1 MLELAKAN
9 QFNNKNILIY
19 GFGKSGRAC
28 FKYLRKN
35 NKIEIYD
42 DKKSSIP
49 KKLKKNSINKTKLTS
64 VNFDRIV
71 VSPGIDINKCTLKK
85 YLSKNKSKIISEM
98 DIFYL
103 NNIKNKKITIT
114 GTNGKSTTS
123 KLLHDVLKKHGK
135 DVRLVGNI
143 GNPLLSEKNIKPLTI
158 FVIEASSY
166 QIEYSKYFKT
176 DFAIILNI
184 SPNHLERHRTF
195 KNYIKSKF
203 RLIKSQKKNSFAFIE
218 KNNNFLKEELKKNK
232 INSKI
237 IKVNLKISNK
247 IKKKIK
253 NPYFENKNNLNN
265 LKFVL
270 EISKKLKLKNQKVF
284 KVVNSFKQL
293 NFRQQILYK
302 NKKLLIINDSKSTSF
317 SSSINLLES
326 YKNIYW
332 LVGGRFKKGD
342 NFVLNKKYYK
352 NINAYIFGKR
362 KIFFVKN
369 LINKIKYKTFDNI
382 KRALVEI
389 IIDAKKNNL
398 SPVNIIFSPSAASFD
413 QFSNFEERGKN
424 FNYLVRKLKIIS
436 KINGR

>member
-1 MLELAKAN
+1 MLELAN
-9 QFNNKNILIY
+9 QFNNQNILIY

-49 KKLKKNSINKTKLTS
+49 KNLKKNSINKTKLTS

-85 YLSKNKSKIISEM
+85 YLSKNKSKIISEL

-143 GNPLLSEKNIKPLTI
+143 GNPLLLEKNIKPKTI

-195 KNYIKSKF
+195 KNYIKSKS

-253 NPYFENKNNLNN
+253 NSYFENKNNLNN

-284 KVVNSFKQL
+284 KVVNSFKEL

-362 KIFFVKN
+362 KKFFVKN

-382 KRALVEI
+382 KNALVEI
-389 IIDAKKNNL
+389 IIDAKKKNL

>member
-1 MLELAKAN
+1 MLELAN
-9 QFNNKNILIY
+9 QFNNQNILIY

-49 KKLKKNSINKTKLTS
+49 KNLKKNLINKTKLTS

-85 YLSKNKSKIISEM
+85 YLSKNKSKIISEL

-143 GNPLLSEKNIKPLTI
+143 GNPLLSEKNIKPQTI

-195 KNYIKSKF
+195 KNYIKSKS

-302 NKKLLIINDSKSTSF
+302 NKKLLIINDSKSTNF

-352 NINAYIFGKR
+352 NIYAYIFGKR
-362 KIFFVKN
+362 KKFFVKN

>member
-1 MLELAKAN
+1 MLELAN
-9 QFNNKNILIY
+9 QFNNQNILIY

-49 KKLKKNSINKTKLTS
+49 KNLKKNSINKTKLTS

-143 GNPLLSEKNIKPLTI
+143 GNPLLSEKNIKPQTI

-195 KNYIKSKF
+195 KNYIKSKS

-352 NINAYIFGKR
+352 NIYAYIFGKR
-362 KIFFVKN
+362 KKFFVKN

>member
-1 MLELAKAN
+1 MLELAN
-9 QFNNKNILIY
+9 QFNNQNILIY

-49 KKLKKNSINKTKLTS
+49 KNLKKNSINKTKLTS

-143 GNPLLSEKNIKPLTI
+143 GNPLLSEKNIKPQTI

-195 KNYIKSKF
+195 KNYIKSKS

-284 KVVNSFKQL
+284 KVVNSFKEL

-302 NKKLLIINDSKSTSF
+302 NKKLLIINDSKSTNF

-362 KIFFVKN
+362 KKFFVKN

>member
-1 MLELAKAN
+1 MLELAN
-9 QFNNKNILIY
+9 QFNNQNILIY

-85 YLSKNKSKIISEM
+85 YLSKNKSKIISEL

-143 GNPLLSEKNIKPLTI
+143 GNPLLLEKNIKPKTI

-284 KVVNSFKQL
+284 KVVNSFKEL

-302 NKKLLIINDSKSTSF
+302 NKKLLIINDSKSTNF

-362 KIFFVKN
+362 KKFFVKN

>member
-1 MLELAKAN
+1 MLELAN
-9 QFNNKNILIY
+9 QFNNQNILIY

-49 KKLKKNSINKTKLTS
+49 KNLKKNSINKTKLTS

-143 GNPLLSEKNIKPLTI
+143 GNPLLSEKNIKPQTI

-195 KNYIKSKF
+195 KNYIKSKS

-302 NKKLLIINDSKSTSF
+302 NKKLLIINDSKSTNF

>member
-1 MLELAKAN
+1 MLELAN
-9 QFNNKNILIY
+9 QFNNQNILIY

-28 FKYLRKN
+28 FKYLKKN

-42 DKKSSIP
+42 DKKSSIS

-195 KNYIKSKF
+195 KNYIKSKS

-270 EISKKLKLKNQKVF
+270 EISKKLKLKNQKIF
-284 KVVNSFKQL
+284 KVVNSFKEL

-352 NINAYIFGKR
+352 NIYAYIFGKR
-362 KIFFVKN
+362 KKFFVKN

>member
-1 MLELAKAN
+1 MLELAN
-9 QFNNKNILIY
+9 QFNNQNILIY

-42 DKKSSIP
+42 DKKSSIS
-49 KKLKKNSINKTKLTS
+49 KNLKKNSINKTKLTS

-85 YLSKNKSKIISEM
+85 YLSKNKSKIISEL

-123 KLLHDVLKKHGK
+123 KLLHDILKKHGK

-143 GNPLLSEKNIKPLTI
+143 GNPLLSEKNIKPQTI

-195 KNYIKSKF
+195 KNYIKSKS

-270 EISKKLKLKNQKVF
+270 EISKKLKLKNQKIF

>member
-1 MLELAKAN
+1 MLELAN
-9 QFNNKNILIY
+9 QFNNQNILIY

-42 DKKSSIP
+42 DKKLSIP
-49 KKLKKNSINKTKLTS
+49 KNLKKNSINKTKLTS

-143 GNPLLSEKNIKPLTI
+143 GNPLLSEKNIKPQTI

-195 KNYIKSKF
+195 KNYIKSKS

-352 NINAYIFGKR
+352 NIYAYIFGKR
-362 KIFFVKN
+362 KKFFVKN

-389 IIDAKKNNL
+389 IIDAKKSNL

>member
-1 MLELAKAN
+1 MLELAN
-9 QFNNKNILIY
+9 QFNNQNILIY

-49 KKLKKNSINKTKLTS
+49 KNLKKNSINKTKLTS

-85 YLSKNKSKIISEM
+85 YLSKNKSKIISEL

-143 GNPLLSEKNIKPLTI
+143 GNPLLSEKNIKPQTI

-284 KVVNSFKQL
+284 KVVNSFKEL

-302 NKKLLIINDSKSTSF
+302 NKKLLIINDSKSTNF

>member
-1 MLELAKAN
+1 MLELAN
-9 QFNNKNILIY
+9 QFNNQNILIY

-49 KKLKKNSINKTKLTS
+49 KNIKKNSINKTKLTS

-85 YLSKNKSKIISEM
+85 YLSKNKSKIISEL

-143 GNPLLSEKNIKPLTI
+143 GNPLLLEKNIKPKTI

-184 SPNHLERHRTF
+184 SPNHLERHKTF

-203 RLIKSQKKNSFAFIE
+203 GLIKSQKKNSFAFIE

-253 NPYFENKNNLNN
+253 NSYFENKNNLNN

-284 KVVNSFKQL
+284 KVVNSFKEL

-302 NKKLLIINDSKSTSF
+302 NKKLLIINDSKSTNF

-362 KIFFVKN
+362 KKFFVKN

-382 KRALVEI
+382 KNALVEI
-389 IIDAKKNNL
+389 IIDAKKKNL

>member
-1 MLELAKAN
+1 MLELAN
-9 QFNNKNILIY
+9 QFNNQNILIY

-42 DKKSSIP
+42 DKKYSIP

-143 GNPLLSEKNIKPLTI
+143 GNPLLSEKNIKPQTI

-195 KNYIKSKF
+195 KNYIKSKS

>member
-1 MLELAKAN
+1 MLELAN
-9 QFNNKNILIY
+9 QFNNQNILIY

-42 DKKSSIP
+42 DKKSSIT
-49 KKLKKNSINKTKLTS
+49 KNLKKNSINKTKLTS

-85 YLSKNKSKIISEM
+85 YLSKNKSKIISEL

-143 GNPLLSEKNIKPLTI
+143 GNPLLLEKNIKPKTI

-203 RLIKSQKKNSFAFIE
+203 GLIKSQKKNSFAFIE

-284 KVVNSFKQL
+284 KVVNSFKEL

-302 NKKLLIINDSKSTSF
+302 NKKLLIINDSKSTNF

-352 NINAYIFGKR
+352 NIYAYIFGKR
-362 KIFFVKN
+362 KKFFVKN

>member
-1 MLELAKAN
+1 MLELAN
-9 QFNNKNILIY
+9 QFNNQNILIY

-49 KKLKKNSINKTKLTS
+49 KNLKKNSINKTKLVS

-85 YLSKNKSKIISEM
+85 YLSKNKSKIISEL

-143 GNPLLSEKNIKPLTI
+143 GNPLLSEKKIKPQTI

-195 KNYIKSKF
+195 KNYIKSKS

>member
-1 MLELAKAN
+1 MLELAN
-9 QFNNKNILIY
+9 QFNNQNILIY

-28 FKYLRKN
+28 FKYLIKN

-49 KKLKKNSINKTKLTS
+49 KNFKKNSINKTKLTS

-85 YLSKNKSKIISEM
+85 YLSKNKSKIISEL

-143 GNPLLSEKNIKPLTI
+143 GNPLLSEKNIKPQTI

-176 DFAIILNI
+176 DFALILNI

-195 KNYIKSKF
+195 KNYIKSKS

-253 NPYFENKNNLNN
+253 NSYFENKNNLNN

-284 KVVNSFKQL
+284 KVVNSFKEL

-302 NKKLLIINDSKSTSF
+302 NKKLLIINNSKSTNF

-369 LINKIKYKTFDNI
+369 LVNKIKYKTFDNI

-398 SPVNIIFSPSAASFD
+398 SPANIIFSPSAASFD

>member
-1 MLELAKAN
+1 MLELAN
-9 QFNNKNILIY
+9 QFNNQNILIY

-49 KKLKKNSINKTKLTS
+49 KNLKKNSINKTKLTS

-85 YLSKNKSKIISEM
+85 YLSKNKSKIISEL

-123 KLLHDVLKKHGK
+123 KLLHDVLKKNGK

-143 GNPLLSEKNIKPLTI
+143 GNPLLSEKNIKPQTI

-195 KNYIKSKF
+195 KNYIKSKS

-270 EISKKLKLKNQKVF
+270 EISKKLKLKNQKIF
-284 KVVNSFKQL
+284 KVVNSFKEL

>member
-1 MLELAKAN
+1 MLELAN
-9 QFNNKNILIY
+9 QFNNQNILIY

-42 DKKSSIP
+42 DKKSSIS
-49 KKLKKNSINKTKLTS
+49 KNLKKNSINKTKLTS

-143 GNPLLSEKNIKPLTI
+143 GNPLLSEKNIKPQTI

-195 KNYIKSKF
+195 KNYIKSKS

-253 NPYFENKNNLNN
+253 NPYFKNKNNLNN

-270 EISKKLKLKNQKVF
+270 EISKKLKLKNQKIF
-284 KVVNSFKQL
+284 KVVNSFKEL

-302 NKKLLIINDSKSTSF
+302 NKKLLIINDSKSTNF

-389 IIDAKKNNL
+389 VIDAKKNNL

>member
-1 MLELAKAN
+1 MLELAN
-9 QFNNKNILIY
+9 QFNNQNILIY

-49 KKLKKNSINKTKLTS
+49 KNIKKNSINKTKLTS

-85 YLSKNKSKIISEM
+85 YLSKNKSKIISEL

-143 GNPLLSEKNIKPLTI
+143 GNPLLLEKNIKPKTI

-203 RLIKSQKKNSFAFIE
+203 GLIKSQKKNSFAFIE

-253 NPYFENKNNLNN
+253 NSYFENKNNLNN

-284 KVVNSFKQL
+284 KVVNSFKEL

-302 NKKLLIINDSKSTSF
+302 NKKLLIINNSKSTNF

-362 KIFFVKN
+362 KKFFVKN
-369 LINKIKYKTFDNI
+369 LINRIKYKTFDNI
-382 KRALVEI
+382 KNALVEI
-389 IIDAKKNNL
+389 IIDAKKKNL

>member
-1 MLELAKAN
+1 MLELAN
-9 QFNNKNILIY
+9 QFNNQNILIY

-85 YLSKNKSKIISEM
+85 YLSKNKSKIISEL

-195 KNYIKSKF
+195 KNYIKSKS

-270 EISKKLKLKNQKVF
+270 EISKKLKLKNQKIF
-284 KVVNSFKQL
+284 KVVNSFKEL

>member
-1 MLELAKAN
+1 MLELAN
-9 QFNNKNILIY
+9 QFNNQNILIY

-49 KKLKKNSINKTKLTS
+49 KNFKKNSINKTKLTS

-85 YLSKNKSKIISEM
+85 YLSKNKSKIISEL

-143 GNPLLSEKNIKPLTI
+143 GNPLLLEKNIKPKTI

-195 KNYIKSKF
+195 KNYIRSKF
-203 RLIKSQKKNSFAFIE
+203 GLIKSQKKNSFAFIE

-253 NPYFENKNNLNN
+253 NSYFENKNNLNN

-284 KVVNSFKQL
+284 KVVNSFKEL

-302 NKKLLIINDSKSTSF
+302 NKKLLIINNSKSTNF

-362 KIFFVKN
+362 KKFFVKN

-382 KRALVEI
+382 KNALVEI
-389 IIDAKKNNL
+389 IIDAKKKNL

>member
-1 MLELAKAN
+1 MLELAN
-9 QFNNKNILIY
+9 QFNNQNILIY

-49 KKLKKNSINKTKLTS
+49 KNLKKNSINKTKLTS

-85 YLSKNKSKIISEM
+85 YLSKNKSKIISEL

-143 GNPLLSEKNIKPLTI
+143 GNPLLSEKNIKPQTI

-352 NINAYIFGKR
+352 NINAYIFGK
-362 KIFFVKN
+362 KKKFFVKN

-389 IIDAKKNNL
+389 VIDAKKNNL
-398 SPVNIIFSPSAASFD
+398 NPINIIFSPSAASFD